1 MPVPAAVPAAVSAVP
16 AAVAR
21 CGAVPVCKD
30 LQHLQETKAF
40 WPVGVRYLVVDGA
53 YTRYPFIKGVRA
65 LGLDVVGKLR
75 RDANLRYLFTGKQKP
90 RGRPKLYDGKVRW
103 KEFEPARWHDEGE
116 CEPGVHFYS
125 ALLYHVSLKRT
136 LKVVL
141 LLHTASKASAKPPRQ
156 VLLFSTDL
164 QVDAREIVRFYH
176 ARFQIEFLFRD
187 TKNGAGLTQCQGRS
201 AAALDFHWNAAFAAL
216 NLAKIQTLPPAPPAN
231 SQIPFPTSRTRFS
244 WASSHQKHANEH
256 FLRFFSGKLGLD
268 WSSIKSH
275 PNFLSLCNYGAI
287 AP

>member
-1 MPVPAAVPAAVSAVP
+1 VAAVDLDQNTAYALHAKQTIPLPTTVSTA
-16 AAVAR
+16 
-21 CGAVPVCKD
+21 VCKD
-30 LQHLQETKAF
+30 LQHLQETKPF

-53 YTRYPFIKGVRA
+53 YTRYPFIKGVRV

-103 KEFEPARWHDEGE
+103 KEFEPTRWHEEGE
-116 CEPGVHFYS
+116 LEAGVHLYS

-141 LLHTASKASAKPPRQ
+141 LLHTSAKTLRQ

-164 QVDAREIVRFYH
+164 QLDARKIVRFYQ

-187 TKNGAGLTQCQGRS
+187 AKGGAGLTHCQGRS
-201 AAALDFHWNAAFAAL
+201 TLALHFHWNAAFAAL
-216 NLAKIQTLPPAPPAN
+216 NLAKIQNLLSLLPTN
-231 SQIPFPTSRTRFS
+231 SPVASRTRFS

-256 FLRFFSGKLGLD
+256 FLRFFSHKLDLD

-275 PNFLSLCNYGAI
+275 PNFLDLCNYGAI